1 MSSQVEAQQQSA
13 SVSSEAGDSKPLQQ
27 AAHDASAETPSRR
40 RNKPGESLSRRQ
52 RGRSRTTYASFGSLP
67 KELQGNQY
75 IVSGYRLQL
84 SAWESVKSIFGLHN
98 ETGNIWSHLAGF
110 ALFLVLTLALIW
122 TRPVPLALSSPKL
135 TQVQDQLYQFARSNW
150 DSAKSTWSNTRR
162 LDRQLAAEGFSIL
175 PDVDSTAAA
184 EARKFYDSRQ
194 FKRFDLKVSKKAAG
208 LLNINWP
215 VKRWPVYV
223 FTIGAM
229 ACLLTSATCHLFG
242 CCAAH
247 VSRLIWRFD
256 YLGIAVLIV
265 CSFYPQ
271 VYYGFMCS
279 PTWQLFYLGL
289 ITALGVATGVVSMHN
304 SFQAKNYRAFRA
316 RLFAGLGLTG
326 IIPVL
331 HSCVINYDIRAV
343 HTALWL
349 DFVMGLLYLGGAT
362 LYACRIPEKMYP
374 GKFDLWLNS
383 HQLFHLCIV
392 VAAAI
397 HYKAVMQLLAW
408 RDASGGC
415 MDVNSDM
422 FSQT

>member
-1 MSSQVEAQQQSA
+1 MNVTSHTRIRVTF
-13 SVSSEAGDSKPLQQ
+13 SV
-27 AAHDASAETPSRR
+27 
-40 RNKPGESLSRRQ
+40 
-52 RGRSRTTYASFGSLP
+52 
-67 KELQGNQY
+67 
-75 IVSGYRLQL
+75 
-84 SAWESVKSIFGLHN
+84 
-98 ETGNIWSHLAGF
+98 AGF

-135 TQVQDQLYQFARSNW
+135 IQVQDQLYQFARSNW

-184 EARKFYDSRQ
+184 EARSFYDSRQ

-271 VYYGFMCS
+271 VYYGELQHVSVIMSHCCCE
-279 PTWQLFYLGL
+279 
-289 ITALGVATGVVSMHN
+289 ALCHCNIPCCTVA
-304 SFQAKNYRAFRA
+304 QPA
-316 RLFAGLGLTG
+316 LFAVPKFLKLFCW
-326 IIPVL
+326 V
-331 HSCVINYDIRAV
+331 SWYN
-343 HTALWL
+343 WL
-349 DFVMGLLYLGGAT
+349 
-362 LYACRIPEKMYP
+362 P
-374 GKFDLWLNS
+374 S
-383 HQLFHLCIV
+383 S
-392 VAAAI
+392 AI
-397 HYKAVMQLLAW
+397 QPKLPY
-408 RDASGGC
+408 
-415 MDVNSDM
+415 
-422 FSQT
+422 